1 MPPRAEA
8 AASEAGAVS
17 LSGAIAARPADV
29 ARAGAGAGG
38 GGSLDGDV
46 RRPSEAKSEVRA
58 PPPARASQ
66 VASARPDVHSST
78 LLAARC
84 ARFVGCAVLAGVVQ
98 ASC

>member
-29 ARAGAGAGG
+29 A
-38 GGSLDGDV
+38 GSLDGDV

-66 VASARPDVHSST
+66 VASVRPDVHSST